1 MRDEICNLDT
11 VISLKR
17 TKDKHK
23 KSIDFFLKTKRREA
37 ELLIVISIHNTWSL
51 E

>member
-23 KSIDFFLKTKRREA
+23 KSIDFFFKKRKE
-37 ELLIVISIHNTWSL
+37 EKQNG
-51 E
+51 

>member
-17 TKDKHK
+17 TKNKHK
-23 KSIDFFLKTKRREA
+23 KSIDFLKKKNEKKKSR
-37 ELLIVISIHNTWSL
+37 IVNSY
-51 E
+51 